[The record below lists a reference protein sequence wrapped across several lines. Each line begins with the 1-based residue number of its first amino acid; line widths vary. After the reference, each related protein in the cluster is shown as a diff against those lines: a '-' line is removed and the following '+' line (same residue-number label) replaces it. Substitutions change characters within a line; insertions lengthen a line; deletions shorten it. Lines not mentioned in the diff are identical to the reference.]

1 VKNLNEQQA
10 ENDRLH
16 HEVRDANAALVEANK
31 ASQSRLVKVIDEE
44 KQNAAEERMKLLS
57 QVSSL
62 INASAETQE
71 KRLSEKVSSVGEE
84 IGAATAAH
92 DIKQIAYNEG
102 MDAWTNKSKDIVV
115 GVSKSRDAVKS
126 RIKSDFAA
134 ATHHS
139 TSIKDTTTSV
149 HASTVKIVDAQMA
162 HMDTQLQS
170 LDDIVSRV
178 RAQNNAHHDAHTAS
192 LQSLTSTVQSSY
204 SSIGEHLSTS
214 FTRVQSVESDMSVQ
228 TTALKDALP
237 SLAKDAA
244 IRAPLHE
251 LRDAIAQQN
260 LTEYNPTGETPQRVT
275 YLVPSDLPRTEDH
288 EVILSRM
295 RDRSTSDV
303 TRSPSK
309 GIVFNDATNSTFSL
323 TSISKTTDDFFAST
337 RLGNKP
343 NFSRSIS
350 ANAAS
355 MPPNLIA
362 NSSLRELDVNILT
375 QDQSTDLESPTE
387 IGTGAAPPHKKQN
400 RGDGGKESRTGL
412 PMKKMGRKTVGATHA
427 IGDRENLSITSFST
441 SIGPGVGAGRKLR
454 SHGSS

>member
-1 VKNLNEQQA
+1 MNEQQT

-16 HEVRDANAALVEANK
+16 HQVRDANAALVEANK
-31 ASQSRLVKVIDEE
+31 ASQSHLVQVIDEE
-44 KQNAAEERMKLLS
+44 KQNAAEERIKLLS
-57 QVSSL
+57 QVASL
-62 INASAETQE
+62 INTSAETQE
-71 KRLSEKVSSVGEE
+71 KRLSERVSSVGDE

-92 DIKQIAYNEG
+92 DIKQVTYNEG
-102 MDAWTNKSKDIVV
+102 MDIWTNRSKDIVV

-134 ATHHS
+134 ATQHS

-178 RAQNNAHHDAHTAS
+178 RAQNNAHHAAHTAS
-192 LQSLTSTVQSSY
+192 LQFLSSTVESSY

-214 FTRVQSVESDMSVQ
+214 FARVQSVESDMSTQ
-228 TTALKDALP
+228 TAALKDALP
-237 SLAKDAA
+237 ALSEDAA

-251 LRDAIAQQN
+251 LRDAIVQQN
-260 LTEYNPTGETPQRVT
+260 LAEYNPTGETPQRVT
-275 YLVPSDLPRTEDH
+275 YSIPSNLPRTEAH
-288 EVILSRM
+288 EFILSRM

-309 GIVFNDATNSTFSL
+309 GIVFNDATNSTLSL
-323 TSISKTTDDFFAST
+323 TSITTTDDFFAST
-337 RLGNKP
+337 QVGNKP
-343 NFSRSIS
+343 NLSHPVS
-350 ANAAS
+350 ANAAG
-355 MPPNLIA
+355 MPLNPNT
-362 NSSLRELDVNILT
+362 NSSLRELDINILA

-387 IGTGAAPPHKKQN
+387 LGMGSAPPHKKQN
-400 RGDGGKESRTGL
+400 RGDSGKELRTGL

-427 IGDRENLSITSFST
+427 IGDRENLSITNFCA

>member
-1 VKNLNEQQA
+1 VKNLNEQQT

-16 HEVRDANAALVEANK
+16 HQVREANAALVEANK
-31 ASQSRLVKVIDEE
+31 ASQSRLVQVIDEE
-44 KQNAAEERMKLLS
+44 KQNAAEERIILLS
-57 QVSSL
+57 QVTSL

-71 KRLSEKVSSVGEE
+71 KRLSERVSSVGDE

-92 DIKQIAYNEG
+92 DIEQVTYNEG
-102 MDAWTNKSKDIVV
+102 MDVWTNRSKDIVT

-134 ATHHS
+134 ATQHS
-139 TSIKDTTTSV
+139 TLIKDTTTSV
-149 HASTVKIVDAQMA
+149 HASTVNIVDAQMA

-178 RAQNNAHHDAHTAS
+178 RAQNNAHHAAHTAS
-192 LQSLTSTVQSSY
+192 LQFLSSTVQSSY

-214 FTRVQSVESDMSVQ
+214 FARVQSVESDMSAQ
-228 TTALKDALP
+228 TAALKDALP
-237 SLAKDAA
+237 ALSEDAA

-251 LRDAIAQQN
+251 LRDTIAQQN
-260 LTEYNPTGETPQRVT
+260 LVEYNPTGETPQRVT
-275 YLVPSDLPRTEDH
+275 YPIPSNLPRTETH
-288 EVILSRM
+288 ELILSRM

-309 GIVFNDATNSTFSL
+309 GIVFNDATNSTLSL
-323 TSISKTTDDFFAST
+323 TSTTTMTDDFFASIQ
-337 RLGNKP
+337 LGNKP

-350 ANAAS
+350 ANAAG
-355 MPPNLIA
+355 MPPNLNT
-362 NSSLRELDVNILT
+362 NSSLRELDVNILA

-387 IGTGAAPPHKKQN
+387 LGTGVMPPYKKQN
-400 RGDGGKESRTGL
+400 RGDGGKELRTGL

-427 IGDRENLSITSFST
+427 IGDRENLSITNFCA